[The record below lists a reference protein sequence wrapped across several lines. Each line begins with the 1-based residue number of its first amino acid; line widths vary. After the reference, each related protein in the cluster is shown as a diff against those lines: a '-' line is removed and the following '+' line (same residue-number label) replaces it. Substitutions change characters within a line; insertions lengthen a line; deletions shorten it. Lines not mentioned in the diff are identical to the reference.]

1 MLIFIFQ
8 AIWMFID
15 ELAGKG
21 LDLAIVGKF
30 LFYYSPNLIPNVL
43 PLTIL
48 LASIMTF
55 GNFAENYE
63 FAAMKASGISL
74 QRAMKSLIIFIFL
87 LSIGTFFFANNV
99 IPEAEYKSYNLRRN
113 IAKLKPALVIS
124 EGIFN
129 DIGGVNL
136 KVEDKYGDNDQFL
149 KDVIIHEKNN
159 KGENIKVIKAKDG
172 ELVSSESSNVIQ
184 LILKDGNY
192 YEDIKE
198 KNARES
204 KHPHTKA
211 HFVSY
216 TMNIDLSELNNV
228 DLDEQRVTNT
238 YKMLNI
244 EELKYAADSLE
255 KDLTKI
261 VENFGA
267 SIYIRSANISA
278 PKKVKNQNDTIKNNS
293 VKDSITD
300 YKSDVLKLVNKNKKE
315 RILELALNNISGTKG
330 TIEGKREEFK
340 RRTKLINLHKIMMND
355 KIALALSCIVLF
367 FVGAPLGAIVK
378 KGGLGLPIVIA
389 IALFITYFFIGT
401 FAKNLA
407 EDNSL
412 NPHLSSWISTS
423 ILLPLGIF
431 LTRRATADKSVFD
444 FYGAINKMF
453 PFLKKKEIKKKS

>member
-30 LFYYSPNLIPNVL
+30 LFYYTPNLIPNVL

-99 IPEAEYKSYNLRRN
+99 IPKAEYKSYNLRRN
-113 IAKLKPALVIS
+113 IAKLKPALIIS

-129 DIGGVNL
+129 EIGGVNL

-149 KDVIIHEKNN
+149 KNVIIHEKNA

-172 ELVSSESSNVIQ
+172 ELVSSENSNVIQ

-192 YEDIKE
+192 YEDIKQKE
-198 KNARES
+198 RRKRDNY
-204 KHPHTKA
+204 PHAKA
-211 HFVSY
+211 HFVTY
-216 TMNIDLSELNNV
+216 TMNMDLSDLNKV
-228 DLDEQRVTNT
+228 DLNEQRVSNT

-244 EELKYAADSLE
+244 KELRYTADSLE
-255 KDLTKI
+255 KNYTKI
-261 VENFGA
+261 ISNFGQ
-267 SIYIRSANISA
+267 SVYMRSVQAI
-278 PKKVKNQNDTIKNNS
+278 KKKDTI
-293 VKDSITD
+293 DSI
-300 YKSDVLKLVNKNKKE
+300 KSNDSINFNSDILTLITKKKKE
-315 RILELALNNISGTKG
+315 RVINLAFTNIKGTKS
-330 TIEGKREEFK
+330 TIENKKNELK
-340 RRTKLINLHKIMMND
+340 RRVKLINLHKIMMND
-355 KIALALSCIVLF
+355 KMALALSCIVLF

-389 IALFITYFFIGT
+389 IAIFITYFFIGT

-412 NPHLSSWISTS
+412 NPHISSWVSTV

-431 LTRRATADKSVFD
+431 LTRRATADKSVFN
-444 FYGAINKMF
+444 FHRIFNKF
-453 PFLKKKEIKKKS
+453 IPIFNKIKLLFSKK